1 MTESDDP
8 GTLLVLAGIGASV
21 AVSEE
26 QRKSASKSASKQRK
40 RQAAATAEGRRL
52 AEEAANKKTA
62 SPLGGLSEQ
71 AKKTRRFNASQLT
84 KPFAPPTLA
93 TPGLTGA

>member
-8 GTLLVLAGIGASV
+8 VTLVTVGATFI
-21 AVSEE
+21 AAEE
-26 QRKSASKSASKQRK
+26 QRKSASKRASKGREA
-40 RQAAATAEGRRL
+40 QARATAESKRL

-62 SPLGGLSEQ
+62 GSVGGLSEQ
-71 AKKTRRFNASQLT
+71 AKRTRRFNASTLSRQ
-84 KPFAPPTLA
+84 FSPPTLA